1 MSYSDPLPIGVI
13 PEDTNFKPKKMR
25 AWVIRKERHGE
36 PMKSFQE
43 EELPVPECGPND
55 VLVLVVATGINFNGV
70 WAGLGEPI
78 SVLDV
83 HKQDL
88 HIAGSDCSGIVWDVG
103 SNVKSWKKGDEVI
116 IHCGVE
122 SEEPHSN
129 MTQSNGD
136 FISYDPMVSK
146 QAQIWGY
153 ETPNGCFA
161 QFTKVQAQQILRK
174 PKHLNWEEAA
184 SYALCYFTAYRML
197 VTKANV
203 QPGEVV
209 LVWGAA
215 GGLGVFAIQICKML
229 GAKAVAVVSSQDKFK
244 MCEDLGAVGVINRKD
259 FPNLAYKK
267 NETPEETAARFKE
280 MKNFGKKIWEILGER
295 KS

>member
-36 PMKSFQE
+36 PMKSFHE

-116 IHCGVE
+116 VPAMTFCSTVNSVIHSGYKPVLADVNLE
-122 SEEPHSN
+122 TMN
-129 MTQSNGD
+129 
-136 FISYDPMVSK
+136 IDPDEIEK
-146 QAQIWGY
+146 K
-153 ETPNGCFA
+153 N
-161 QFTKVQAQQILRK
+161 
-174 PKHLNWEEAA
+174 
-184 SYALCYFTAYRML
+184 
-197 VTKANV
+197 
-203 QPGEVV
+203 
-209 LVWGAA
+209 
-215 GGLGVFAIQICKML
+215 
-229 GAKAVAVVSSQDKFK
+229 
-244 MCEDLGAVGVINRKD
+244 
-259 FPNLAYKK
+259 YKK
-267 NETPEETAARFKE
+267 NQSSCYSAFCWKA
-280 MKNFGKKIWEILGER
+280 M
-295 KS
+295 

>member
-129 MTQSNGD
+129 MTQSNAD

-153 ETPNGCFA
+153 
-161 QFTKVQAQQILRK
+161 
-174 PKHLNWEEAA
+174 
-184 SYALCYFTAYRML
+184 
-197 VTKANV
+197 
-203 QPGEVV
+203 
-209 LVWGAA
+209 
-215 GGLGVFAIQICKML
+215 
-229 GAKAVAVVSSQDKFK
+229 
-244 MCEDLGAVGVINRKD
+244 
-259 FPNLAYKK
+259 
-267 NETPEETAARFKE
+267 
-280 MKNFGKKIWEILGER
+280 
-295 KS
+295 